1 MTENLT
7 NNIEYN
13 SSNYVFENN
22 NVEIIQNEKYEP
34 LFELYSTGKAL
45 GYYRWN
51 GRRTSCT
58 PQKDRIDKI
67 CQNAG
72 IAGIIRND
80 KQYLNES
87 QLYDFMLEARTEKC
101 KVFRKWVTNEVL
113 PTIRKHGI
121 YATDDTLDRI
131 VSNPDFG
138 IRLLTELKT
147 EREKSKQLQSQI
159 EKDKPKVLFA
169 ESVESSVNSVLV
181 SDLATILKQ
190 NNINTGQNRLFKW
203 LRDNGYLIKGGISK
217 NLPTQYSLNLG
228 LFEVREKTVTDRYG
242 NYRTVFTPMVTGKG
256 QTYFVKKFL
265 KEKQENKVSLSEPAV
280 ICI

>member
-1 MTENLT
+1 MQKIQN
-7 NNIEYN
+7 NNIQIFNNTEFGEIRTFIVNEEPYFLGKDIATILEYTN
-13 SSNYVFENN
+13 TAKAIKDHVDNN
-22 NVEIIQNEKYEP
+22 DKLTERIIMSGQNRNVILINESG
-34 LFELYSTGKAL
+34 LYSLILSSKLPKAKEFK
-45 GYYRWN
+45 R
-51 GRRTSCT
+51 
-58 PQKDRIDKI
+58 
-67 CQNAG
+67 
-72 IAGIIRND
+72 
-80 KQYLNES
+80 
-87 QLYDFMLEARTEKC
+87 
-101 KVFRKWVTNEVL
+101 WVTHDIL

-121 YATDDTLDRI
+121 YATDDTLDKI

-203 LRDNGYLIKGGISK
+203 LRDNGYLIKGGTSK

-265 KEKQENKVSLSEPAV
+265 KEKQENKISLPEPAV

>member
-1 MTENLT
+1 MDTITQN
-7 NNIEYN
+7 NNIQLFN
-13 SSNYVFENN
+13 
-22 NVEIIQNEKYEP
+22 NEKFGEIRCIVKDKEP
-34 LFELYSTGKAL
+34 WFVANDICIALHIKNNRDAISRLDDDEKDVGLIDTLGGEQNCTIINEAGLYSLVLSSRK
-45 GYYRWN
+45 
-51 GRRTSCT
+51 
-58 PQKDRIDKI
+58 P
-67 CQNAG
+67 
-72 IAGIIRND
+72 
-80 KQYLNES
+80 
-87 QLYDFMLEARTEKC
+87 EAKEFKR
-101 KVFRKWVTNEVL
+101 WVTHDIL

-121 YATDDTLDRI
+121 YATDDTLDKI
-131 VSNPDFG
+131 VNNPDFG

-203 LRDNGYLIKGGISK
+203 LRDNGYLIKGGTSK

-242 NYRTVFTPMVTGKG
+242 NYRTVFTSMVTGKG